1 MIQYVIRPKKNVK
14 DGTVK
19 YYPQI
24 GPVQVVSTDE
34 LVEQIN
40 QRCTITQ
47 TDIKIFID
55 ALAYE
60 LKSALARGQS
70 VRLGDLGSFRPTLSA
85 KGADT
90 ASEVDASYVKRVN
103 IRHAMSAP
111 MSAHLA
117 LRNLKFQKYKAPSMV
132 TP

>member
-40 QRCTITQ
+40 QRCTLTQ

-90 ASEVDASYVKRVN
+90 ASKVDATYVKRVN

-117 LRNLKFQKYKAPSMV
+117 LRNLKFQKYKAPSRV

>member
-1 MIQYVIRPKKNVK
+1 MIQYVIRAKKNIK

-24 GPVQVVSTDE
+24 APVQVVSTEE

-55 ALAYE
+55 ALVYE
-60 LKSALARGQS
+60 LQSALARGQS

-85 KGADT
+85 KG
-90 ASEVDASYVKRVN
+90 VDDIAKCDATLVRRVN
-103 IRHAMSAP
+103 IRHAMSAT

-117 LRNLKFQKYKAPSMV
+117 LRNLKFQKYKTPSAATV
-132 TP
+132 

>member
-1 MIQYVIRPKKNVK
+1 MIQYVIQPKKNVK

-40 QRCTITQ
+40 QRCTLTQ

-90 ASEVDASYVKRVN
+90 ASKVDATYVKRVN